1 MKAILTEYICMLVK
15 RERTSLSLDYQ
26 TREYLKVLAAD
37 RGLKV
42 SPWIRMMARDLWNNR
57 ERQLKAEAEA
67 APPAQ

>member
-1 MKAILTEYICMLVK
+1 MLVK